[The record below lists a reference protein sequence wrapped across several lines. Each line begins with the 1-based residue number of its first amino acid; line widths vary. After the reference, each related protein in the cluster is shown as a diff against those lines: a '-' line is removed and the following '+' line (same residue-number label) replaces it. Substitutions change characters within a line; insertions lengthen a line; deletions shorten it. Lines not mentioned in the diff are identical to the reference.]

1 MTDVRRVIRPNRRRF
16 LFGSAGGV
24 VSYAL
29 GLSPTLSQPLH
40 STARILVGFPA
51 GGPSDVFARL
61 LAEQMKAY
69 ASSTIV
75 ENRPGA
81 GGRVVMD
88 VLKNSAADGSVM
100 VLTPAVAV
108 ALYPHV
114 YKSLSYNPQQDF
126 APVTTISTTSMLIA
140 IGPLVPSTVKTLADF
155 IAWCRSN
162 PNQSSY
168 GSPGAG
174 SPLHFLGVMLSRA
187 ANFEYLHVPF
197 QGTAPS
203 IQSLLGSQIASC
215 ISPIGSFVP
224 HVRAG
229 TLRALATT
237 GAQRSPLLPDVPT
250 VAEAGYPALEFAEWF
265 GIFVPARTP
274 SGTVET
280 LSSVLRAALQTK
292 EMQAGSCQSIGGC
305 RRPHA
310 GRLCSSDQGRHR
322 SLGADREGIRIHA
335 PGLGGR
341 AGFISRANIDEASW
355 PLAMIEH
362 VAGDARYWHEAAQI
376 NVGSHVSSWGPSGNV
391 ATGPVR
397 RS

>member
-40 STARILVGFPA
+40 STARIMVGFPA
-51 GGPSDVFARL
+51 GGPSDVIARL
-61 LAEQMKAY
+61 LAEQMKTY
-69 ASSTIV
+69 ASSMIV
-75 ENRPGA
+75 ENRAGA

-88 VLKNSAADGSVM
+88 ALKNSPADGSVM
-100 VLTPAVAV
+100 VLTPAVALC
-108 ALYPHV
+108 LYPHV

-126 APVTTISTTSMLIA
+126 TPVTTINTTAMLFVV
-140 IGPLVPSTVKTLADF
+140 GPMVPGSVKTLADF
-155 IAWCRSN
+155 IAWCKSN
-162 PNQSSY
+162 PAQSSY

-215 ISPIGSFVP
+215 ISPIGPFVP

-250 VAEAGYPALEFAEWF
+250 IAEAGYPALEFAEWF
-265 GIFVPARTP
+265 GIFAPARTP
-274 SGTVET
+274 GGTVET

-292 EMQAGSCQSIGGC
+292 EMQAGLANQSVDVGGLT
-305 RRPHA
+305 P
-310 GRLCSSDQGRHR
+310 
-322 SLGADREGIRIHA
+322 AD
-335 PGLGGR
+335 
-341 AGFISRANIDEASW
+341 F
-355 PLAMIEH
+355 
-362 VAGDARYWHEAAQI
+362 ARQI
-376 NVGSHVSSWGPSGNV
+376 KADTDRWGPIVKASGF
-391 ATGPVR
+391 TLLE
-397 RS
+397 